1 MAKPKLFF
9 GEGWSRTGPGF
20 FARTPRLLSLDFDGT
35 LAEIAPTPQAA
46 WMSEAFRDT
55 LKALSL
61 LPQTKLVL
69 LSGRS
74 VPDLKRKVRLPGL
87 VYVGN
92 HGLNF
97 SPPAAGWGTRSLK
110 QWSRKTREA
119 RKRLQPVVG
128 LWPGSLLET
137 KGPDLSLHYRRLKLK
152 QVRRLI
158 PQALRAIEDLPL
170 APRRGKGVLELK
182 PKGAPGKGR
191 ALDRLA
197 SRFFPDPQAGVCVH
211 VGDDATDEEAFR
223 ALRRMSR
230 PALGLK
236 VGPGPTRAHYRLKDL
251 EEVHGFLSLFLCN
264 QPDFS

>member
-1 MAKPKLFF
+1 MANSKLFF
-9 GEGWSRTGPGF
+9 EEGLSEIKPGF

-46 WMSEAFRDT
+46 WMPETFRKT
-55 LKALSL
+55 LRALSR
-61 LPQTKLVL
+61 LPLTRLVL

-97 SPPAAGWGTRSLK
+97 SPSAAGWGTRSLK
-110 QWSRKTREA
+110 EWSHKTREA
-119 RKRLQPVVG
+119 HKRLQPLVG
-128 LWPGSLLET
+128 LWPGSLLEA
-137 KGPDLSLHYRRLKLK
+137 KGPDLSLHYRRLKLT

-170 APRRGKGVLELK
+170 DAYRGKSVLELK

-197 SRFFPDPQAGVCVH
+197 SRFFPGPRAGVCVH
-211 VGDDATDEEAFR
+211 VGDDTTDEEAFR
-223 ALRRMSR
+223 ALRRMNR
-230 PALGLK
+230 AALGLK

-251 EEVHGFLSLFLCN
+251 EEVHEFLSLFLRN
-264 QPDFS
+264 QPDF